1 MTKCHKLGGRN
12 NRNVFSHSSRGWY
25 SNIKVLAN
33 SVPGEIPGEGSLSGR
48 QMAAFLCT
56 CTQTPPPHTHIHRER
71 ETSLESLLLRALISL
86 GEGPNSMTSSD
97 PTYLPETPS
106 PIPAH
111 WGLGLPHEF
120 GGKHKGSVC
129 NTNDTGIDS
138 QDPPS
143 ILGPVTS

>member
-56 CTQTPPPHTHIHRER
+56 CTQTPHTFTERER
-71 ETSLESLLLRALISL
+71 EREVS
-86 GEGPNSMTSSD
+86 GVSS
-97 PTYLPETPS
+97 S
-106 PIPAH
+106 
-111 WGLGLPHEF
+111 
-120 GGKHKGSVC
+120 KGIHL
-129 NTNDTGIDS
+129 TGQRS
-138 QDPPS
+138 QLHDF
-143 ILGPVTS
+143 I